1 MNDRLGELRGGS
13 SSGPVPDLESGIAMG
28 AGGSAFMNSFFG
40 EVEEVKKL
48 MKTIRQNIQQIE
60 QNHGECLT
68 AISSEQGREANQRLE
83 HLMKETNRA
92 AQEVRKKLKAMDTE
106 NKDFA
111 KRNEGASEARIRTN
125 MHGTLTR
132 KFVDVM
138 AQYQEIQTKYKNKY
152 RDRVER
158 QFRIVKPTA
167 TKDEI
172 DEMVEGGEQADLFTQ
187 QFLQGPGHAAA
198 RNALAD
204 IQERHKDITRLE
216 TSIQELHQ
224 LFLDMAVLVE
234 TQGELLDQ
242 IEYTVA
248 QSVNYT
254 GKAVEELRSATKYQ
268 KKVRKKMCCV
278 IVIMLIALIV
288 IIAPI
293 LASQNGE
300 DRA

>member
-1 MNDRLGELRGGS
+1 MNDRLAELKAGMPSAG
-13 SSGPVPDLESGIAMG
+13 VDLE
-28 AGGSAFMNSFFG
+28 AGVPSTGQSPVMAAFF
-40 EVEEVKKL
+40 EEVNSIKKH
-48 MKTIRQNIQQIE
+48 MQTIKYNINMIE

-68 AISSEQGREANQRLE
+68 AISSEQQRECTDRLE
-83 HLMKETNRA
+83 ALMKETNNA
-92 AQEVRKKLKAMDTE
+92 SQHVRNKLKAMDLE